1 MKFRLALGAAALAV
15 ATASFTTAIPAATA
29 KSGSASKG
37 TAAKKATVKS
47 PKIGTWGFDMT
58 AIDTATKPGDDFFRY
73 ANGAWSDRTEIAA
86 DKTQAGLA
94 VELSNQAEKDVLAI
108 VEDLAKTQAKPGSVA
123 QKVGDAYASWMDEA
137 AIENAGIAPMQ
148 PYLDAIWAVKDK
160 ADLIT
165 LFGTTGYD
173 SPFGAGILPDPAD
186 PTRYTVAIGQGGIG
200 LPDRDYYFLEGQ
212 KYDDIRAAYKAYIV
226 TQLTNA
232 GIEDAT
238 AKADAIYDLE
248 KQIATAHWT
257 KEKSRDL
264 KAIYN
269 PMPFEKLAELAPNVD
284 WSLFLNT
291 ARLNGQP
298 SYMVAQ
304 PSAVTDMAKLV
315 DSVSLSTWKD
325 YLAFHFISGH
335 SNFLPKKFD
344 QASFDFYN
352 KTLNGQPQQKARWK
366 RGMSLLNGSM
376 GEAIGQVYVERHYP
390 PESNA
395 QMQELVSNLTS
406 AFKGRLEKLD
416 WMDDATRKEA
426 LAKLAAFE
434 PRVGYPKKWIDYS
447 ALDIKKGDLFGNAM
461 RTAKFGEDLQISY
474 LGKPVDRDL
483 WGMTPQTV
491 NAYYHPL
498 LNQITF
504 PAAILQAPYFDPNAD
519 PAVNYGAIGAVIGH
533 EIGHGFDDQGRSTD
547 ASGRIRDWWTPET
560 NEKFTKA
567 TSMLQAQYDAF
578 EPLPD
583 LHVNGKLT
591 MGENIGDLG
600 GLQMAY
606 EAYQI
611 YKAKHGEPPVIDGF
625 TGDQRFFLAF
635 GQAWR
640 GKQRDDALRTQVL
653 TDPHSPR
660 QYRVDGVL
668 RNFDAWYKAFNV
680 QPGDKMYLPPEQ
692 RVRIW

>member
-1 MKFRLALGAAALAV
+1 MKIRLMLGVATLAV
-15 ATASFTTAIPAATA
+15 VTASVGTMIPQATAQQA
-29 KSGSASKG
+29 
-37 TAAKKATVKS
+37 AAKKAKL
-47 PKIGTWGFDMT
+47 GTWGFDMT

-73 ANGAWSDRTEIAA
+73 TNGAWIDRTEIAA
-86 DKTQAGLA
+86 DRTLAGPA
-94 VELSNQAEKDVLAI
+94 VELTNQAEKDVLAI
-108 VEDLAKTQAKPGSVA
+108 VEDLAKTKGAPGSIA
-123 QKVGDAYASWMDEA
+123 QKVGDAYGSWMDEA
-137 AIENAGIAPMQ
+137 AIEKAGIAPLK
-148 PYLDAIWAVKDK
+148 PLLDPIWAIKSK
-160 ADLIT
+160 SDLVRM
-165 LFGTTGYD
+165 FATTGYN
-173 SPFGAGILPDPAD
+173 SPFGAGPLPDPAD
-186 PTRYTVAIGQGGIG
+186 PTRYTVAVGQGGIG
-200 LPDRDYYFLEGQ
+200 LPDKDFYFLEGE
-212 KYDDIRAAYKAYIV
+212 KYDGIRAAYKTYIT

-232 GIEDAT
+232 GIADPA

-248 KQIATAHWT
+248 KQIATAHWA
-257 KEKSRDL
+257 KEKNRDL

-269 PMPFEKLAELAPNVD
+269 PMPLEKLAELAPGVD
-284 WSLFLNT
+284 WNLFFKT
-291 ARLNGQP
+291 ARLDGQP
-298 SYMVAQ
+298 TYMVAQ
-304 PSAVTDMAKLV
+304 PSAIADMSKLL
-315 DSVSLSTWKD
+315 DSVPLSTWKD
-325 YLAFHFISGH
+325 YLAFHFISGNA
-335 SNFLPKKFD
+335 NFLPKAFD
-344 QASFDFYN
+344 QASFQFYN
-352 KTLNGQPQQKARWK
+352 KTLNGQPEQRARWK
-366 RGMSLLNGSM
+366 RGIGLLNGSM
-376 GEAIGQVYVERHYP
+376 GEAIGQIYVERHYP

-434 PRVGYPKKWIDYS
+434 PRVGYPKKWIDYG
-447 ALDIKKGDLFGNAM
+447 ALEIKRGDLLGNAM
-461 RTAKFGEDLQISY
+461 RTAKFNEDLAISY
-474 LGKPVDRDL
+474 LAKPVDRDL
-483 WGMTPQTV
+483 WAMTPQTV

-519 PAVNYGAIGAVIGH
+519 AAVNYGAIGAVIGH

-547 ASGRIRDWWTPET
+547 AAGRIRDWWTPET
-560 NEKFTKA
+560 NAKFTAA
-567 TSMLQAQYDAF
+567 TTKLEAQYNAF
-578 EPLPD
+578 EPLPG
-583 LHVNGKLT
+583 LNVNGKLT

-640 GKQRDDALRTQVL
+640 SKQRDDALRTMVL

-660 QYRVDGVL
+660 MYRVNGVL
-668 RNFDAWYKAFNV
+668 RNFDAWYTAFNV
-680 QPGDKMYLPPEQ
+680 QPGDKMYLKPED

>member
-1 MKFRLALGAAALAV
+1 MKIRLVLGVAALALAAGSFQATIPTAV
-15 ATASFTTAIPAATA
+15 AKESV
-29 KSGSASKG
+29 
-37 TAAKKATVKS
+37 AKK
-47 PKIGTWGFDMT
+47 PRFGTWGFDMT
-58 AIDTATKPGDDFFRY
+58 AIDKATKPGDDFFRY
-73 ANGAWSDRTEIAA
+73 ANGGWSDRTEIAA
-86 DKTQAGLA
+86 DRTSAGVA
-94 VELSNQAEKDVLAI
+94 VDLVNQAEKDVLAI
-108 VEDLAKTQAKPGSVA
+108 VEDLAKSKPKAGSIG
-123 QKVGDAYASWMDEA
+123 QKVGDAYGSWMDEA
-137 AIENAGIAPMQ
+137 AIEKAGTAPLK
-148 PYLDAIWAVKDK
+148 PYLDAIWAVNDK
-160 ADLIT
+160 AGLT
-165 LFGTTGYD
+165 KLFATTGYD
-173 SPFGAGILPDPAD
+173 SPIGAGPLPDPAD
-186 PTRYTVAIGQGGIG
+186 PTRYTVAVGQGGLG
-200 LPDRDYYFLEGQ
+200 LPDRDYYFLEGE
-212 KYDDIRAAYKAYIV
+212 KYDSIRDAYKAYIV

-232 GIEDAT
+232 GIADASTKAT
-238 AKADAIYDLE
+238 AIYELE
-248 KQIATAHWT
+248 KQIATAHWA
-257 KEKSRDL
+257 KEKNRDL

-269 PMPFEKLAELAPNVD
+269 PMPLEKVAELAPSFD
-284 WSLFLNT
+284 WNLFLT
-291 ARLNGQP
+291 TSRLNGQP

-304 PSAVTDMAKLV
+304 PSAIADIAKLIDTV
-315 DSVSLSTWKD
+315 PLQTWKD
-325 YLAFHFISGH
+325 YSAFHFISGH
-335 SNFLPKKFD
+335 SNFLPKAFD
-344 QASFDFYN
+344 QASFEFYN
-352 KTLNGQPQQKARWK
+352 KKLNGQPEQRARWK
-366 RGMSLLNGSM
+366 RGISLLNGSM
-376 GEAIGQVYVERHYP
+376 GEAIGQIYVERHYP

-406 AFKGRLEKLD
+406 AFKGRLEKLE
-416 WMDDATRKEA
+416 WMDDATRTEA

-447 ALDIKKGDLFGNAM
+447 ALNIKRGDLLGNAM
-461 RTAKFGEDLQISY
+461 RTSKFGEDLSISY
-474 LGKPVDRDL
+474 LSKPVDRDL
-483 WGMTPQTV
+483 WAMTPQTV

-547 ASGRIRDWWTPET
+547 AAGRIRDWWTPET

-567 TSMLQAQYDAF
+567 TTMLEAQYNAF
-578 EPLPD
+578 EPLPG

-611 YKAKHGEPPVIDGF
+611 YQSKHGKAPVIDGL

-640 GKQRDDALRTQVL
+640 GKSRDEALRTQVL

-660 QYRVDGVL
+660 MYRVNGVL
-668 RNFDAWYKAFNV
+668 RNFDAWYTAFNV
-680 QPGDKMYLPPEQ
+680 QPGDKMYLPPEE